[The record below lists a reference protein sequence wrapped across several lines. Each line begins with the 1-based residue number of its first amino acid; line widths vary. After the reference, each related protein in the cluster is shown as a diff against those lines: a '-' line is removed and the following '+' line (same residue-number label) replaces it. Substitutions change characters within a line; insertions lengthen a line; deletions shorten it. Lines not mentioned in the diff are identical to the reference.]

1 MVFRVLRM
9 RGAASPR
16 RGKFGCRKNANVLA
30 GAVVAVGIGKG
41 VSVGVTV
48 AVAVGRGVAVTV
60 AV

>member
-1 MVFRVLRM
+1 M

-16 RGKFGCRKNANVLA
+16 IGKFGCRRNANVLA